1 MFYFYALLLIISGVA
16 IAWFG
21 QKKYGLSFAV
31 TYFVTSLVSY
41 LMIYS
46 ETGSKKWKSLSK
58 KPFFSIFLGITVA
71 ITLGIWFFSK
81 TFTYLIAWE
90 IIALVMMFI
99 GIKLTGGEPSA
110 ILSLV
115 VLILPIAIVYYFRK
129 IITKI
134 TLGFFSGFNI
144 AFGLLSIILIEKI
157 KSGEIFS
164 EQPSYMLIILLVC
177 LIGGVYFQFSPF
189 ANIEPEKE
197 NA

>member
-31 TYFVTSLVSY
+31 TYLVTSLVSY

-46 ETGSKKWKSLSK
+46 ETGSY
-58 KPFFSIFLGITVA
+58 PYFSIFLGITLA